1 MKKLVVA
8 IDGPAGAGKSTIAK
22 LAAEKLGYAYIDT
35 GAMYRS
41 VAWKFLQTGEAFD
54 EVFISKLSQEM
65 VIEFKPEASVNR
77 VFVDGTEVTAAI
89 RSAEV
94 TANVSRVAAIG
105 AVREAMVD
113 QQRRM
118 GEAGG
123 VLMDGRDIGTVVF
136 PNADVKIFL
145 TATVEE
151 RAMRRYKELVAKG
164 EQVDLTQLQA
174 DIASRDKQ
182 DMEREI
188 SPLRQAEDAIYL
200 DTSDMNIDEVTAYI
214 LNLVGEKEN
223 AV

>member
-54 EVFISKLSQEM
+54 EAFICKLSQEM

-77 VFVDGTEVTAAI
+77 VFVDGTEVTTAI

-200 DTSDMNIDEVTAYI
+200 DTSDMNIDEVTSYI

>member
-1 MKKLVVA
+1 MWSADYSNKLF
-8 IDGPAGAGKSTIAK
+8 PCNSR
-22 LAAEKLGYAYIDT
+22 EY
-35 GAMYRS
+35 
-41 VAWKFLQTGEAFD
+41 
-54 EVFISKLSQEM
+54 
-65 VIEFKPEASVNR
+65 
-77 VFVDGTEVTAAI
+77 
-89 RSAEV
+89 
-94 TANVSRVAAIG
+94 ANVSRVAAIG

-151 RAMRRYKELVAKG
+151 RALRRYKELVAKG

-174 DIASRDKQ
+174 DIALRDKQ

-200 DTSDMNIDEVTAYI
+200 DTSDMNIDEVTTYI